1 MYSVSKKAR
10 AISSCKEIICSLN
23 FLGEERCLCILILF
37 LEGTVT
43 NYTVFIIGGCKRKNT
58 NIIFYKNSRLLM
70 NATQPAFKDNDDLF
84 IGTWWKQSFSL
95 GLTRTSTAQMFP
107 DDDYDDDDGDDDNNN
122 EDDNM

>member
-1 MYSVSKKAR
+1 MQH
-10 AISSCKEIICSLN
+10 N
-23 FLGEERCLCILILF
+23 PFLKIM
-37 LEGTVT
+37 T
-43 NYTVFIIGGCKRKNT
+43 
-58 NIIFYKNSRLLM
+58 IF
-70 NATQPAFKDNDDLF
+70 F

>member
-70 NATQPAFKDNDDLF
+70 NATQPVFKDNDDLF
-84 IGTWWKQSFSL
+84 YRHLVKAILQFGPHKNQHCTDVS
-95 GLTRTSTAQMFP
+95 
-107 DDDYDDDDGDDDNNN
+107 
-122 EDDNM
+122 